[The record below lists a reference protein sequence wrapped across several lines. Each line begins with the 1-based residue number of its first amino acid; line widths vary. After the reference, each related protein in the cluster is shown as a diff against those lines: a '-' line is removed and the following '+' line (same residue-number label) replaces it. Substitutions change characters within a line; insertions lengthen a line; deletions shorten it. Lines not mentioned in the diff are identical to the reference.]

1 MSSELN
7 SSSRSTSQEPDASLG
22 SCSNTLITVSGRGW
36 VLGGQDPTLPLPL
49 HSPPSGIRP
58 HIWKQLP
65 RGGPFSGPSSQ
76 TCFTPVLGPNL
87 QVAFSKGPCEHDCKA
102 LGSRTTPS
110 GASEQGPHPSGVL
123 FSILRG
129 RACLRAEGLS
139 CGMCGQRAKRP
150 ALGPATSL
158 SGLTLL
164 HLRNEDGDTHQ
175 HSRLSW
181 R

>member
-110 GASEQGPHPSGVL
+110 GASERGPHTGHLWDPLLNPERQGLPESRGAVLWDVWAESQKASSGTSH
-123 FSILRG
+123 FT
-129 RACLRAEGLS
+129 LRAD
-139 CGMCGQRAKRP
+139 
-150 ALGPATSL
+150 TSP
-158 SGLTLL
+158 S
-164 HLRNEDGDTHQ
+164 Q
-175 HSRLSW
+175 K
-181 R
+181 